1 MALPEDGVGVPLI
14 PTGKLLAPVTG
25 GSPSRRY
32 STVTSMALVIGSFV
46 LKVVSLVPLNRP
58 FCTAKATLS

>member
-1 MALPEDGVGVPLI
+1 MTASVYHSPFFTSV
-14 PTGKLLAPVTG
+14 KLLAPLMG